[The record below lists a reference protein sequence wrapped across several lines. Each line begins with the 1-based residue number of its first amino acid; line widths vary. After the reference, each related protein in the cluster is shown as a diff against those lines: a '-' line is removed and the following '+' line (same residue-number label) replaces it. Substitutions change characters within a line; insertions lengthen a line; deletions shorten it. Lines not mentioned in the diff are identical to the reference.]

1 MESKAKPAKAKP
13 PAALPRV
20 GQPVRGSRSGRPIM
34 VALDLLG
41 RRAALR
47 VLWELRGAAL
57 TFRALQEAAGSNPAL
72 LNTRLKELREADL
85 VDHAEGGYHL
95 TAAGSE
101 LIHALQPLSA
111 WAEAWGRRVGGRRA
125 AQR

>member
-1 MESKAKPAKAKP
+1 
-13 PAALPRV
+13 
-20 GQPVRGSRSGRPIM
+20 M

-47 VLWELRGAAL
+47 VLWELRGEAL

-72 LNTRLKELREADL
+72 LNTRLKELREAGL

-95 TAAGSE
+95 TPAGRS
-101 LIHALQPLSA
+101 LIGALQPLWV
-111 WAEAWGRRVGGRRA
+111 WAQSWSRAAARRA
-125 AQR
+125 APP